1 MMVNQFHLV
10 EDWETLADQQAYAA
24 WRGETGGIESLD
36 PLLTG
41 GVANLRVTICGPEQL
56 DVLAFYPQF

>member
-1 MMVNQFHLV
+1 VNPHQKSDSGGI
-10 EDWETLADQQAYAA
+10 EYQKADSDR
-24 WRGETGGIESLD
+24 RGETGGIEILD

-56 DVLAFYPQF
+56 DVLAFYLQF

>member
-10 EDWETLADQQAYAA
+10 EDWETLADQQACAA
-24 WRGETGGIESLD
+24 WRGETGGIEILD

-56 DVLAFYPQF
+56 DV

>member
-10 EDWETLADQQAYAA
+10 EDLETLADQQADAA
-24 WRGETGGIESLD
+24 WRGETGGVESLD

-56 DVLAFYPQF
+56 DVLAFYLQF